1 MQRIKAFVLGG
12 IEGLSS
18 SSSSVDLKR
27 DCDEEQQLLRLD
39 PLSPP

>member
-18 SSSSVDLKR
+18 SSNSVDLKR
-27 DCDEEQQLLRLD
+27 DCDEEQQLLREGTRD
-39 PLSPP
+39 QV

>member
-27 DCDEEQQLLRLD
+27 DCDEEQQLRREGTGD
-39 PLSPP
+39 QV